1 MNVNVFTSWMDFLL
15 EMICLGDEPRLC
27 HFILWQSRFQH
38 LWYLLYPYHL
48 LEYPGPLDSLIQ
60 LFFEARIRLLQWG
73 IGGNG
78 RGWRLKIRDLRM
90 SRGATAEAEMGYY
103 RYMDKQ
109 LRTAKLGNEWTWQ
122 LALHPRGCMKLC
134 FKALLAMFRFR
145 NILWMSWSATTLL
158 LVASGIGLSS
168 VSFQPQKLESLANC
182 MRAWFQWWPRCPWES
197 CWV

>member
-1 MNVNVFTSWMDFLL
+1 MFSHHGWTFCWRWFVLVMNRVYAISFYDSHAFSTCDTCCIHTIYWSNPAP
-15 EMICLGDEPRLC
+15 G
-27 HFILWQSRFQH
+27 FI
-38 LWYLLYPYHL
+38 
-48 LEYPGPLDSLIQ
+48 DQ

-122 LALHPRGCMKLC
+122 LALHPHGCMKVMFEKAPPRPCFGFVTSFECLGVLPLC
-134 FKALLAMFRFR
+134 
-145 NILWMSWSATTLL
+145 
-158 LVASGIGLSS
+158 
-168 VSFQPQKLESLANC
+168 
-182 MRAWFQWWPRCPWES
+182 
-197 CWV
+197 CW